1 VCCLPQVAID
11 VASAM
16 SYLHPAII
24 HRDLKP
30 SNVLLDSSG
39 RAKVCD
45 FGIAKFKRSS
55 LASAATTA
63 STAGLAGTPAYMAP
77 EIFEGQAASD
87 KADVFSF
94 ALMLWECLTGRQPWE
109 RLTNPMQIIFA
120 VGVQGQRPALPE
132 DPALCPPELAWLVQ
146 QCWQEQPSA
155 RPCFREV
162 LARLQGM
169 QRALQGQQGEA

>member
-1 VCCLPQVAID
+1 MA
-11 VASAM
+11 
-16 SYLHPAII
+16 YLHPAII

-30 SNVLLDSSG
+30 SNVLLDASG

-55 LASAATTA
+55 LATATNTA

-94 ALMLWECLTGRQPWE
+94 AVMLWECLTGRQPWE

-132 DPALCPPELAWLVQ
+132 DHEACPPALAQLVA
-146 QCWQEQPSA
+146 QCWQEQPAA
-155 RPCFREV
+155 RPSFTEV

-169 QRALQGQQGEA
+169 QRELRRQQGMGQGDSGLA